1 MFIMNMRALFLY
13 HVNNPRE
20 LVFCTFEFHV
30 HDPIK
35 NKNITHPA
43 PISRHGHRTATP
55 RARPEPV
62 L

>member
-20 LVFCTFEFHV
+20 FVFCTFEFHV
-30 HDPIK
+30 HDAI
-35 NKNITHPA
+35 KNITHPA